1 MKMTINIETFDHCS
15 FDKNEFSKIHTLL
28 RESFEGHFTSL
39 LTRQQLRKYLCDISN
54 DIKYSKFHIA
64 FKEGEIIGFAA
75 VGSEVSLMNVFKK
88 IESIKNFTEAF
99 MLLIRLIL
107 NPKIFFSTLR
117 NLIIRN
123 SKSPKF
129 QIKKNNAS
137 YLAYICTDR
146 LITSKGL
153 GTKLIRSILK
163 SLREAEIQY
172 IYCYMDATSHAV
184 NRFYVKNDW
193 IVLSKN
199 SPRSIAYYKVF

>member
-1 MKMTINIETFDHCS
+1 MTINIEIFDHCS
-15 FDKNEFSKIHTLL
+15 FNESEFNKIHTLL
-28 RESFEGHFTSL
+28 CESFEGHFTSL
-39 LTRQQLRKYLCDISN
+39 LTKQQLKKYLCDMTN

-64 FKEGEIIGFAA
+64 FKGNEIVGFAA
-75 VGSEVSLMNVFKK
+75 VGPEVSLMNVFKK

-99 MLLIRLIL
+99 MLLIKLIS

-123 SKSPKF
+123 SKSQKF
-129 QIKKNNAS
+129 HIKKNNAS

-146 LITSKGL
+146 FITSEGL
-153 GTKLIRSILK
+153 GTMLMRSILK

-172 IYCYMDATSHAV
+172 IYCYMDATSHVV

-193 IVLSKN
+193 IVLSKS
-199 SPRSIAYYKVF
+199 SPRSIAYYKVC

>member
-1 MKMTINIETFDHCS
+1 MKMSINIEIFDCCS
-15 FDKNEFSKIHTLL
+15 FDENVFTKIHNLL
-28 RESFEGHFTSL
+28 CESFEGHFTSL
-39 LTRQQLRKYLCDISN
+39 LTKKQLKKYLFDMSN

-64 FKEGEIIGFAA
+64 SKGNEIIGFAA
-75 VGSEVSLMNVFKK
+75 VGSEISLMNVFKK

-99 MLLIRLIL
+99 MLLIKLIF

-123 SKSPKF
+123 SKSQKF
-129 QIKKNNAS
+129 QTKKNSAS

-153 GTKLIRSILK
+153 GTMLMRSILK
-163 SLREAEIQY
+163 DLKEAEIKY
-172 IYCYMDATSHAV
+172 IYCYMDATSYAV

-193 IVLSKN
+193 VILSKS
-199 SPRSIAYYKVF
+199 SPRSIAYYKVC